1 MAKEL
6 PPYVGATGL
15 LQELLKKIQEA
26 PPPARFT
33 SDFLFT
39 NLKFKKSGSTNPF
52 IPFLKRIGF
61 LLPDGTPTDIYKK
74 FRNPDAKISGQA
86 IAQSFK
92 KAYNDLY
99 ARNEY
104 WHTLSKP
111 DLKNF
116 LIEVLEVE
124 ANNISLKQLIATIE
138 TLKTYANFEATNAG
152 SDDTSDDESDEISDE
167 HDEEN
172 DEEKKDKSKRRNQRD
187 LNGIN
192 LSYTINLNLP
202 ETADIKVFDAI
213 FKSLKENLLKK

>member
-15 LQELLKKIQEA
+15 LQELFKKIQEA
-26 PPPARFT
+26 PPPSRFT
-33 SDFLFT
+33 QDFLFT
-39 NLKFKKSGSTNPF
+39 NLKFKKSGSTMPF

-61 LLPDGTPTDIYKK
+61 LSNDGAPTDLYKK
-74 FRNPDAKISGQA
+74 FRNPDPKTSGQA
-86 IAQSFK
+86 IAKAFK
-92 KAYNDLY
+92 IAYSDLY

-104 WHTLSKP
+104 WHTLEKSN
-111 DLKNF
+111 LKNF

-124 ANNISLKQLIATIE
+124 SNNIALRQLINTIE
-138 TLKTYANFEATNAG
+138 TLKTYTSFEINN
-152 SDDTSDDESDEISDE
+152 SQ
-167 HDEEN
+167 N
-172 DEEKKDKSKRRNQRD
+172 DEDDKVESPEGETRGDMDDKFKKSDVNFNND
-187 LNGIN
+187 LGGVN